1 MPSVSK
7 RDFGLVP
14 PRAYRLRCHSMNLK
28 LLAVALF
35 SISTTPCS
43 QANDWLTWRGPNG
56 NGSAEAE
63 QDPPIRFEKPKWS
76 LDLAGR
82 SHGTPIVAKGRVYLA
97 AADEEKQ
104 TQSVLSFDRETGKEI
119 WKTVVH
125 EGGFTQKLNKKGTW
139 ASSSPATDGER
150 IFINF
155 VNGNSA
161 FTTALNLEGKQLWQ
175 TKICD
180 YKVHQ
185 AYGSS
190 PTIYENLVIVS
201 ADNKL
206 GGAIS
211 GLDRKTGDVI
221 WTVKRGKEPNY
232 PSPIV
237 LKAAGKDQLFMTGTN
252 KVTSIDPAT
261 GAINWEID
269 GATTECVT
277 TTVTDG
283 KRIYSSGG
291 YPKNHVAAIEA
302 DGSGKISWETNDRIY
317 VPSMLINDGFL
328 FAVMDGGVAI
338 CWNAETGEQ
347 QWKARLGGNFSASPV
362 LVGENIYA
370 ANESGTVYVFKAII
384 SGLEVISEQKVGDAI
399 FASPVICGGEVF
411 LRVADF
417 AGDKRSERLVCFGK

>member
-1 MPSVSK
+1 MIS
-7 RDFGLVP
+7 GLVSS
-14 PRAYRLRCHSMNLK
+14 RFIRLRCRSMNLK
-28 LLAVALF
+28 LLVVALF
-35 SISTTPCS
+35 SIIPLTFA
-43 QANDWLTWRGPNG
+43 QADDWLQWRGPNG
-56 NGSAEAE
+56 NGMAEDG
-63 QDPPIRFEKPKWS
+63 QNPPTKLEKPKWS
-76 LDLAGR
+76 VDLTGR

-104 TQSVLSFDRETGKEI
+104 TQSTLCFDRKSGKEI

-125 EGGFTQKLNKKGTW
+125 EGSFKQKLNKKGTW

-150 IFINF
+150 IFVNF
-155 VNGNSA
+155 VNNKSA
-161 FTTALNLEGKQLWQ
+161 FTTALDLNGKQLWQ

-190 PTIYENLVIVS
+190 PTIYKNLVIVS

-211 GLDRKTGDVI
+211 GLDRKTGDVV
-221 WTVKRGKEPNY
+221 WTVKREKEPNY
-232 PSPIV
+232 PSPII
-237 LKAAGKDQLFMTGTN
+237 LKAAGKDQLFMTGTK

-302 DGSGKISWETNDRIY
+302 DGSGKISWETKDRVY
-317 VPSMLINDGFL
+317 VPSMLIKDGFL
-328 FAVMDGGVAI
+328 FAVMDSGVAI
-338 CWNAETGEQ
+338 CWNAETGDE
-347 QWKARLGGNFSASPV
+347 QWKARLGGNFSASPI

-370 ANESGTVYVFKAII
+370 ANESGTVYVFKAST
-384 SGLEVISEQKVGDAI
+384 SGLEVISEQKIGDAI
-399 FASPVICGGEVF
+399 FASPVICGGQIF

-417 AGDKRSERLVCFGK
+417 TGDKRSERLVCFGE